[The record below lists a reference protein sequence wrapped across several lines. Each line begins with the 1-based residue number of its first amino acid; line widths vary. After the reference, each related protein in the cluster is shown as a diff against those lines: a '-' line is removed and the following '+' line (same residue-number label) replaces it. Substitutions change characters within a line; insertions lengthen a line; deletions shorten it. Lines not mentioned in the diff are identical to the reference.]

1 MDYFPPQTKL
11 LCYAAI
17 TGIAATGATT
27 FSATP
32 VGTAAAIS
40 FQIQGKTYTK
50 ATISG
55 GTTPTTD
62 AVTGV
67 THVALAANQGSVW
80 VLGLDSGGN
89 IKAVQGSVESLNSS
103 GTFVTAPQFPNL
115 PDTIAPMAYV
125 VVKAGATAS
134 AFAFGTS
141 NWDATGI
148 TSTSQAIA
156 EVPKRPQI
164 A

>member
-1 MDYFPPQTKL
+1 MDYFPPQNRL

-27 FSATP
+27 FTATP

-40 FQIQGKTYTK
+40 FSIGGKTYTK
-50 ATISG
+50 AAISG

-62 AVTGV
+62 AVSGV
-67 THVALAANQGSVW
+67 AHAALAANQGTVL

-89 IKAVQGSVESLNSS
+89 IKAMQGSIESLDSS
-103 GTFVTAPQFPNL
+103 GAFVTAPQFPNL
-115 PDTIAPMAYV
+115 PDTICPMAYV

-134 AFAFGTS
+134 AWSAGVA
-141 NWDATGI
+141 NWNATGI
-148 TSTSQAIA
+148 TSTSQAIS
-156 EVPKRPQI
+156 EIPKRPQI